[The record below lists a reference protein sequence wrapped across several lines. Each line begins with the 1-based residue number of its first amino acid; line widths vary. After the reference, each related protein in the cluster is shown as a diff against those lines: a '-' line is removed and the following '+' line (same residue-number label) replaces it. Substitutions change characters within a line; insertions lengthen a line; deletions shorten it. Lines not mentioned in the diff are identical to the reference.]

1 MIMNN
6 SNTVIFSVSILNPTS
21 FYVPDVPMMSL
32 CVCVRVYSGLTVGEF
47 SSIVL
52 DWQYGHLED
61 CVFFY
66 FLP

>member
-1 MIMNN
+1 
-6 SNTVIFSVSILNPTS
+6 
-21 FYVPDVPMMSL
+21 
-32 CVCVRVYSGLTVGEF
+32 VRVYSGLTVGEF